1 MNKLAMPGRM
11 LFAIPILVFGIQ
23 YFVYGRFQGGLPPVP
38 PWAPGGA
45 VLAYL
50 TGAILVAAGI
60 SLATNI
66 QARFSATL
74 LGIFFFLCFVA
85 LHTMRLSSVIHNGN
99 DRTRA
104 VEALALGAAAWILAG
119 ILPAG
124 VRVSEGWETLTGYL
138 AKAGLY
144 LFAICLVIFG
154 AQHFMYAQF
163 IATLIPAWIPGHLF
177 WVYFTGIGF
186 IAAAL
191 AIVTGILAG
200 LGATLLG
207 VMFLLWVLV
216 LHTPRVFAAPRN
228 GDELTSLFVA
238 MAMCGSCFIVAASTR
253 RNSRA

>member
-1 MNKLAMPGRM
+1 MNKLRMPGRI

-23 YFVYGRFQGGLPPVP
+23 YFTYGRFQGGLPPVP

-50 TGAILVAAGI
+50 TGAMLIAAGI
-60 SLATNI
+60 SLAINI
-66 QARFSATL
+66 QSRLSATL
-74 LGIFFFLCFVA
+74 LGIFFFLCVA
-85 LHTMRLSSVIHNGN
+85 VLHTMRLSSVIHNGN

-104 VEALALGAAAWILAG
+104 IEALALGAAAWILAG

-124 VRVSEGWETLTGYL
+124 VRLSEGWKKMTGYL

-144 LFAICLVIFG
+144 LFAISLVIFG

-177 WVYFTGIGF
+177 WVYFTGIAF
-186 IAAAL
+186 IATAL
-191 AIVTGILAG
+191 AIVAGILAG

-207 VMFLLWVLV
+207 VMFLLWVIV
-216 LHTPRVFAAPRN
+216 LHAPRVFAAPRN

-238 MAMCGSCFIVAASTR
+238 MAMCGSCFIVAASLR
-253 RNSRA
+253 KNSRA

>member
-1 MNKLAMPGRM
+1 MDAFKADCHPSRRGPQ
-11 LFAIPILVFGIQ
+11 A
-23 YFVYGRFQGGLPPVP
+23 
-38 PWAPGGA
+38 AA

-50 TGAILVAAGI
+50 TEAILIAAGI
-60 SLATNI
+60 SLAINI
-66 QARFSATL
+66 QARLSVTL
-74 LGIFFFLCFVA
+74 LGIFFFLCAAV
-85 LHTMRLSSVIHNGN
+85 LHTMKLTSVINNGN

-119 ILPAG
+119 ILPVG

-144 LFAICLVIFG
+144 LFAICLVVFG

-163 IATLIPAWIPGHLF
+163 IATLIPTWIPGHLF
-177 WVYFTGIGF
+177 WVYFTGMGF
-186 IAAAL
+186 IATAL

-207 VMFLLWVLV
+207 VMFLLWVIV
-216 LHTPRVFAAPRN
+216 LHTPRALAAPQN

-238 MAMCGSCFIVAASTR
+238 MAMCGSCFIVAASAR
-253 RNSRA
+253 KNSRA

>member
-1 MNKLAMPGRM
+1 MNKLGMAGRI

-50 TGAILVAAGI
+50 TGAILIAAGI
-60 SLATNI
+60 SLAINI
-66 QARFSATL
+66 QARLSVTL
-74 LGIFFFLCFVA
+74 LGIFFFLCAAV
-85 LHTMRLSSVIHNGN
+85 LHTMKLTSVINNGN

-119 ILPAG
+119 ILPVG

-144 LFAICLVIFG
+144 LFAICLVVFG

-163 IATLIPAWIPGHLF
+163 IATLIPTWIPGHLF
-177 WVYFTGIGF
+177 WVYFTGMGF
-186 IAAAL
+186 IATAL

-207 VMFLLWVLV
+207 VMFLLWVIV
-216 LHTPRVFAAPRN
+216 LHTPRALAAPQN

-238 MAMCGSCFIVAASTR
+238 MAMCGSCFIVAASAR
-253 RNSRA
+253 KNSRA

>member
-1 MNKLAMPGRM
+1 
-11 LFAIPILVFGIQ
+11 
-23 YFVYGRFQGGLPPVP
+23 LPPVP
-38 PWAPGGA
+38 PWAPGSA

-50 TGAILVAAGI
+50 SGAVLVAVGI
-60 SLATNI
+60 SLAINI
-66 QARFSATL
+66 QSRLSATL
-74 LGIFFFLCFVA
+74 LGVFFFLCAAV
-85 LHTMRLSSVIHNGN
+85 LHTMKLSSVINNGN

-138 AKAGLY
+138 TKAGLY
-144 LFAICLVIFG
+144 LFAITLVIFG

-186 IAAAL
+186 IATAL

-200 LGATLLG
+200 LGATTLG
-207 VMFLLWVLV
+207 VMFLLWVIV
-216 LHTPRVFAAPRN
+216 LHAPRVFAAPRN

-238 MAMCGSCFIVAASTR
+238 MAMCGSCLIVAASTR
-253 RNSRA
+253 KNSRA